1 MSYLWIKALHEI
13 AALWLAAGV
22 LGSVVLR
29 AHLKRT
35 GNTGGTGGTGGDT
48 SGLALLARLNTVFS
62 VPGVIIAGV
71 LGFYLLGVR
80 KFGFDLGWVQASLA
94 LYLVLLVSI
103 LFIQL
108 PALRRPRTG
117 RAPGK
122 LAGIMPH
129 VDATLIVILVILM
142 AVKPF

>member
-1 MSYLWIKALHEI
+1 MAYFWMKALHEI
-13 AALWLAAGV
+13 VALWLAAGV
-22 LGSVVLR
+22 FGSVVLR
-29 AHLKRT
+29 ASFKRT
-35 GNTGGTGGTGGDT
+35 GSSDY
-48 SGLALLARLNTVFS
+48 ALLSRLHTVFS
-62 VPGVIIAGV
+62 VPGVILAGI
-71 LGFYLLGVR
+71 LGFALLGIR

-108 PALRRPRTG
+108 PALRRARTG
-117 RAPGK
+117 GAPGK